1 VNFGETNPLS
11 PFLYLL
17 ALHYLISSSYCA
29 SASIYLVVCAL
40 CVGVSLLC
48 STLPTEVIHQVSFE
62 LEVEKG
68 KKELFGVLTAPGGL
82 TALSRRFNRLCLA
95 DRFEVKF

>member
-1 VNFGETNPLS
+1 
-11 PFLYLL
+11 
-17 ALHYLISSSYCA
+17 
-29 SASIYLVVCAL
+29 
-40 CVGVSLLC
+40 LC